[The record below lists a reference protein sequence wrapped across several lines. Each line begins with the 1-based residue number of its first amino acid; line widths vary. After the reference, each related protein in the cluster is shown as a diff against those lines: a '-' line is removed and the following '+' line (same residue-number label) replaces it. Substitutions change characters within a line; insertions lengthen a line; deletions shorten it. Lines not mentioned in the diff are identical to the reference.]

1 MNNDQDHAVTVA
13 RFCGQCSCG
22 CPELAVDP
30 SAPYS
35 QRIVIRDDFGHSI
48 HMSSDQLLDIV
59 KQARSGA
66 LVQAVATSMPEGWI
80 LGENAY

>member
-1 MNNDQDHAVTVA
+1 
-13 RFCGQCSCG
+13 
-22 CPELAVDP
+22 
-30 SAPYS
+30 
-35 QRIVIRDDFGHSI
+35 
-48 HMSSDQLLDIV
+48 MSSDQLLDIV